1 MDRCQTHARRLLA
14 ALPFFMLFIMVGSAG
29 AQGLFGVGLPGLPSF
44 GKGCGAADPCA
55 AGGFPARADAK
66 AGYGAIGLNF
76 NLPIP
81 APFATTLDL
90 SFRNANVAIGSVGA
104 SLESNMGLFLALRA
118 AANAKR
124 HIIVNTP
131 ESLFGPVTW
140 DGQSMQWWM
149 LDGYAGYRF
158 TSCWS
163 ILGGLRRD
171 KVTVGL
177 TDPVDAA
184 GDPLNFRV
192 VVPGVVTVI
201 GHNQGDLSSA
211 IWIPY
216 IGLQL
221 AGQNYRANL
230 LYSPF
235 ASADIKIPVVNF
247 LGVFVV
253 VPPATILV
261 GTDLEFKVKDST
273 QFFEFNFE
281 YDVSLSRNLSC
292 QVWFT
297 GNWMR
302 LRSGGEL
309 DLISDIFITPPVPPL
324 EVTTLVSGDGRATYT
339 RSLLAG
345 GISAVLSF

>member
-1 MDRCQTHARRLLA
+1 MDHCHAYARRILVI
-14 ALPFFMLFIMVGSAG
+14 LPLFMLFIMVGSTG
-29 AQGLFGVGLPGLPSF
+29 AQGLLGSGLPGLPSF
-44 GKGCGAADPCA
+44 WKGCGQADPCA
-55 AGGFPARADAK
+55 PGGLLLRSDAK
-66 AGYGAIGLNF
+66 AGYGSFGLNF

-81 APFATTLDL
+81 FPFATTLDL

-104 SLESNMGLFLALRA
+104 SVESNMGLFLALRA

-124 HIIVNTP
+124 HIIVDTP
-131 ESLFGPVTW
+131 ESLFGPVKW

-171 KVTVGL
+171 KITVGL

-184 GDPLNFRV
+184 GNPLNFRV

-201 GHNQGDLSSA
+201 GHNQGDFTSG

-216 IGLQL
+216 VGAQL
-221 AGQNYRANL
+221 TGQNYRVNF

-235 ASADIKIPVVNF
+235 AAADIKIPVVNF
-247 LGVFVV
+247 LGVFLVAAPTTV
-253 VPPATILV
+253 MV

-281 YDVSLSRNLSC
+281 YDVNLSRNLSC

-302 LRSGGEL
+302 LRSGGDL
-309 DLISDIFITPPVPPL
+309 DLLTHVFVTPPVPPID
-324 EVTTLVSGDGRATYT
+324 VTALTSGDGRATYT

-345 GISAVLSF
+345 GIAAVLSF